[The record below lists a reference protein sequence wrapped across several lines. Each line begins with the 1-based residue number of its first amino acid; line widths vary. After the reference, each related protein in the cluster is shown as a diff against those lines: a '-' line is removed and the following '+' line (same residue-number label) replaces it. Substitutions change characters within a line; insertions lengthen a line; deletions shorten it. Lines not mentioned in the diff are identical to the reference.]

1 MSIYR
6 KLMEARL
13 KLQSMK
19 LKKTGINKFA
29 GYEYFELHDFLPQ
42 VLEIFNNI
50 GLCGIVSYSE
60 TVASL
65 SIIDSESP
73 EQKIVITSP
82 MAEASLKGCHQIQNL
97 GAVETYL
104 RRYLWI
110 TAMEI
115 LEHDALDGLKPE
127 NKAVEQKKQVEK
139 KELVPSMTSIWN
151 NAKNAYLRDSN
162 LDAVKERYKLSE
174 FNEKKLIA
182 ECAEELKKMEK
193 DLEDIPQ

>member
-1 MSIYR
+1 
-6 KLMEARL
+6 MEARL

-60 TVASL
+60 NIATL
-65 SIIDSESP
+65 SIIDSDSP
-73 EQKIVITSP
+73 EHKIIVTSP

-127 NKAVEQKKQVEK
+127 KEAKEQTKQVEK

-151 NAKNAYLRDSN
+151 NAKTAYMRDSN
-162 LDAVKERYKLSE
+162 LNAVKERYRISE
-174 FNEKKLIA
+174 LNEKKLIA